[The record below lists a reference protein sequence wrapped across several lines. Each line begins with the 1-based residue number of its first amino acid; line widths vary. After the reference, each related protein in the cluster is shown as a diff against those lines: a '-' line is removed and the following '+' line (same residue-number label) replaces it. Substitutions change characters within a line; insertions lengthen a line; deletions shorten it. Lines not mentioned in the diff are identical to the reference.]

1 MDTDNGI
8 STQTAERCM
17 EATRRFLERKGYEI
31 LGTDYACGAG
41 VADVI
46 ALDDGALCFI
56 GVQASSGTEEGLPVE
71 DVTPQR
77 REVWERVAICYLA
90 EHAANPGLD
99 NVSVRFDLISV
110 IAVSESRMFL
120 RHHVNALA

>member
-8 STQTAERCM
+8 STQTVERCM
-17 EATRRFLERKGYEI
+17 EATRKFLKRNGYEI
-31 LGTDYACGAG
+31 LGTDYACDAG

-46 ALDDGALCFI
+46 ALDDGVLCFI
-56 GVQASSGTEEGLPVE
+56 GVQEGWSSE
-71 DVTPQR
+71 DVTPQKR
-77 REVWERVAICYLA
+77 KVWEQVAICYLA

-99 NVSVRFDLISV
+99 NVIVRFDLINV